1 MTDSE
6 KLRELIIYTKDA
18 ERYWFDRVEKN
29 FDKSNSIAK
38 VMAVQDI
45 LQFAEI
51 SLDIDI
57 KKIWEEAINED
68 NDNETS

>member
-18 ERYWFDRVEKN
+18 ERYWFDRVKKN

-51 SLDIDI
+51 SLGIDI

-68 NDNETS
+68 NDNKTS

>member
-1 MTDSE
+1 MNDSE
-6 KLRELIIYTKDA
+6 KLKELILYTKDA

-38 VMAVQDI
+38 IMAVQDI

-51 SLDIDI
+51 SLGIDI
-57 KKIWEEAINED
+57 KKIWEEALANED
-68 NDNETS
+68 SDNKT